1 MTVQGFDR
9 VLGRTLHVA
18 GGFLSLVAVAAAAYI
33 VGGWSRD
40 APWPYD
46 VLSRRLLTEEVAPG
60 DYIRVERIIDYHDDC
75 DIRYERRVQSSMPEG
90 RRYIPED
97 QDFEHPPWDRSGKPQ
112 QSALRLPDN
121 FPCGPAYL
129 VESVSVACNA
139 YQRLVSRRKK
149 RDVITPFFVTG
160 CSPPG

>member
-1 MTVQGFDR
+1 MTVRDFDR
-9 VLGRTLHVA
+9 GLGRTLHMGGGILCVVA
-18 GGFLSLVAVAAAAYI
+18 FTVAAYI
-33 VGGWSRD
+33 VGMWSRD

-60 DYIRVERIIDYHDDC
+60 GRLRIERVVDYHDDC
-75 DIRYERRVQSSMPEG
+75 NIRYERRVQSSLPEG

-97 QDFEHPPWDRSGKPQ
+97 QDFEHPPWDRSGKAQ
-112 QSALRLPDN
+112 QSSIVIPTD

-129 VESVSVACNA
+129 VETVSVACNL
-139 YQRLVSRRKK
+139 YQRIVSRRSK

-160 CSPPG
+160 CTPP